1 MIRVLIPLLVLLAA
15 CTTPIEDEARTGRG
29 PITFVDGRDTSAG
42 GQVAKMVERWNER
55 AGLDEQVDFVQMPSS
70 TDAHRAQLAA
80 RAQDLVGVPAS
91 PDCYDVMAVDVVW
104 TAEFAAAGHLEP
116 LDPAHFGVDR
126 MLPQA
131 VEAAMSPADEARSP
145 EERKLWA
152 VPWRTDTGFLYYR
165 KDVLDR
171 EGLEPPTTWAE
182 LRWQATDVAR
192 RHGLEGYVGQFRR
205 YEGLIVN
212 AAEAIWAHDG
222 DLDRPDAP
230 GTKAGVRALA
240 EGIEQ
245 GWIPRAALDYDEN
258 ASLAEFKAGRAL
270 FMRNWPYA
278 GPVLD
283 GEDSAVAGRW
293 AKTTLPGAGALGG
306 WNLAVSRCSA
316 HQQTAREFIRFVVGD
331 ANQRFMFERA
341 GFAPTSTALYRD
353 PELEADLAPLWESLR
368 TARAR
373 PTSPHYDEL
382 TSVMQENLHHALGR
396 PESVDRSLDRLAD
409 ELAKAEEG
417 R

>member
-15 CTTPIEDEARTGRG
+15 CTTPIEDETRDGSG
-29 PITFVDGRDTSAG
+29 PITFVDGRDTTDG
-42 GQVAKMVERWNER
+42 GQVAKMVDRWNAR

-70 TDAHRAQLAA
+70 TDAHRAQLTA
-80 RAQDLVGVPAS
+80 RAQDLAGVPGS
-91 PDCYDVMAVDVVW
+91 PDCYDVMAVDMVW

-116 LDPAHFGVDR
+116 LDPGDFGVDR

-131 VEAAMSPADEARSP
+131 VEAARSPVGGTRSP

-152 VPWRTDTGFLYYR
+152 VPWRADAGFLYYR
-165 KDVLDR
+165 KDVLER
-171 EGLEPPTTWAE
+171 AGLQPPTTWAE
-182 LRWQATDVAR
+182 LRRQATEVAP
-192 RHGLEGYVGQFRR
+192 RHGLQGYVGQFRR

-222 DLDRPDAP
+222 DLERPDDPRA
-230 GTKAGVRALA
+230 KAGVRALA

-258 ASLAEFKAGRAL
+258 ASLDEFKAGRAL

-283 GEDSAVAGRW
+283 GKDSDVIGEWER
-293 AKTTLPGAGALGG
+293 TTLPGTSALGG

-316 HQQTAREFIRFVVGD
+316 HQQTARKFIRFVVDD
-331 ANQRFMFERA
+331 ANQRLMFEHA
-341 GFAPTSTALYRD
+341 GFGPTSTALYRD
-353 PELEADLAPLWESLR
+353 PELEADLAPLWKSLR
-368 TARAR
+368 TARLR
-373 PTSPHYDEL
+373 PTSAHYDEL
-382 TSVMQENLHHALGR
+382 TSVMQENLHHALGK
-396 PESVDRSLDRLAD
+396 PESVDSSLDVLAA
-409 ELAKAEEG
+409 ELAKAKTG